1 MSRYWNWNHFGESVN
16 HLVTECSEC
25 GVSFWIEDHLETCSR
40 AATILPAPLTE
51 KLISSPSV
59 GISE

>member
-1 MSRYWNWNHFGESVN
+1 MSRVRIRQCALCYGLEGATGLHHKMGCPT
-16 HLVTECSEC
+16 VTSGFEE
-25 GVSFWIEDHLETCSR
+25 VEYILE
-40 AATILPAPLTE
+40 IPPLPLTE